1 MLRRLPTE
9 WFRRDVVTVAQDLI
23 GTVLV
28 HGKKA
33 GIIVETEAYLGPED
47 LASHT
52 RFGVTARNSVMFGP
66 GGVAYVYLCYGIHE
80 MFNIVTGEDGQG
92 QAVLIRAVAP
102 YAGLADDKT
111 VGRGPGKVTK
121 ALGIDRSRDRKTL
134 AKGPLYV
141 AEQVEPPELT
151 AWANVPARQI
161 ASGPRIGVDYAGD
174 DWKARPLRF
183 WWADH
188 PSVSGPGRRVGSAAG
203 TSSLRGAT
211 TLSTR
216 RKR

>member
-1 MLRRLPTE
+1 VLRDSRLPTE
-9 WFRRDVVTVAQDLI
+9 WFRRDVIAVARDLI

-28 HGKKA
+28 HGKRA
-33 GIIVETEAYLGPED
+33 GVIVETEAYLGPED
-47 LASHT
+47 KASHT
-52 RFGVTARNSVMFGP
+52 RFGITARNAVMFGP

-80 MFNIVTGEDGQG
+80 MMNIVTGEDGQG
-92 QAVLIRAVAP
+92 QAVLVRAIAP
-102 YAGLADDKT
+102 YAGLADDAQ

-121 ALGIDRSRDRKTL
+121 ALGIDRTLDRKSL
-134 AKGPLYV
+134 AKGPLFV
-141 AEQVEPPELT
+141 AGHVEAPRETMTT
-151 AWANVPARQI
+151 AWAKAPARTI

-188 PSVSGPGRRVGSAAG
+188 PSVSGARAVA
-203 TSSLRGAT
+203 
-211 TLSTR
+211 LSTR

>member
-1 MLRRLPTE
+1 MKRLAAE
-9 WFRRDVVTVAQDLI
+9 WFRRDVVEVAQDLI

-28 HGKKA
+28 NGKRA
-33 GIIVETEAYLGPED
+33 GVIVETEAYLGPED
-47 LASHT
+47 QASHT

-66 GGVAYVYLCYGIHE
+66 GGVSYVYLCYGIHE

-92 QAVLIRAVAP
+92 QAVLIRAIAP
-102 YAGLADDKT
+102 YAGIADDAN

-121 ALGIDRSRDRKTL
+121 AMGIDRSLDRKSL

-141 AEQVEPPELT
+141 GEHVDAPELA
-151 AWANVPARQI
+151 AWATAPVRSI

-183 WWADH
+183 WWSGH
-188 PSVSGPGRRVGSAAG
+188 PSVSGPRAASRDRVPNPQ
-203 TSSLRGAT
+203 

>member
-1 MLRRLPTE
+1 MQRLATE
-9 WFRRDVVTVAQDLI
+9 WFRRDVVTVARDLI

-28 HGKKA
+28 HGKRA
-33 GIIVETEAYLGPED
+33 GVIVETEAYLGPED

-52 RFGVTARNSVMFGP
+52 RFGVTPRNSVMYGA

-80 MFNIVTGEDGQG
+80 MFNIVTGAEGDG
-92 QAVLIRAVAP
+92 QAVLIRAIAP
-102 YAGLADDKT
+102 YAGLVDDKT

-121 ALGIDRSRDRKTL
+121 ALGIDRSLDRKSF
-134 AKGPLYV
+134 ARGPLYV
-141 AEQVEPPELT
+141 APHVEAPELISWT
-151 AWANVPARQI
+151 DVPGCVV
-161 ASGPRIGVDYAGD
+161 ASGPRIGVEFAGD

-183 WWADH
+183 WWKDH
-188 PSVSGPGRRVGSAAG
+188 PSVSGPRAAP
-203 TSSLRGAT
+203 GAT

>member
-1 MLRRLPTE
+1 MRRLATE
-9 WFRRDVVTVAQDLI
+9 WFRRDVVTVARDLI

-28 HGKKA
+28 HGTRA
-33 GIIVETEAYLGPED
+33 GVIVETEAYLGPED

-80 MFNIVTGEDGQG
+80 MFNIVTGEDGDG
-92 QAVLIRAVAP
+92 QAVLIRAIAP
-102 YAGLADDKT
+102 YRGLADDKT

-121 ALGIDRSRDRKTL
+121 ALGIDRSLDRKPL

-141 AEQVEPPELT
+141 AGHVDAPELA
-151 AWANVPARQI
+151 AWANVPARAV
-161 ASGPRIGVDYAGD
+161 ASGPRIGVEFAGE

-183 WWADH
+183 WWRDH
-188 PSVSGPGRRVGSAAG
+188 PSVSGPRAA
-203 TSSLRGAT
+203 RAT